1 MCLIGVGGQGTV
13 HSLFLSLLV
22 VLVVVLVLGV
32 IVWARLR
39 VITVLT
45 PARGRGGR
53 GAGPLATLSS
63 WWRVSTAIKVVAHRD
78 QRQTGGRS
86 TRH

>member
-32 IVWARLR
+32 IVWVRLR

-53 GAGPLATLSS
+53 GAGPLAT
-63 WWRVSTAIKVVAHRD
+63 IKQLVESEHGNQSCNAP
-78 QRQTGGRS
+78 
-86 TRH
+86 